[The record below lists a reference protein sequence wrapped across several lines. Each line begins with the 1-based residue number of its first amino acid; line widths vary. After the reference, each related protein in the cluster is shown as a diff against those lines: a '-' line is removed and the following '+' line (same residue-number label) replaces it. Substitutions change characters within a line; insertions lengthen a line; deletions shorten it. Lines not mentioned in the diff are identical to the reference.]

1 MCPSIDPTS
10 KIAAMAVELI
20 YETHTPTTDNEAGI
34 SSGWLPG
41 ELSDEGRRE
50 ARELGELWRDRG
62 IEAVFSSDLRRSA
75 DTARL
80 AFPGGRP
87 PIFLDARLRECDY
100 GEFNGRPAHLVEAER
115 VRHIDEPFPGG
126 QSYQQVVKATYAF
139 LRDLAASWD
148 GKRVMLIAHTANQW
162 ALDYLLR
169 GSRLEHL
176 LAAPFD
182 WEPGRTYIV
191 PGRWGYSTKVT
202 RE

>member
-1 MCPSIDPTS
+1 
-10 KIAAMAVELI
+10 MAVELF
-20 YETHTPTTDNEAGI
+20 YETHTPTLHDEAGI

-41 ELSDEGRRE
+41 ELSERGRRA
-50 ARELGELWRDRG
+50 ARELGERWCDRG
-62 IEAVFSSDLRRSA
+62 IGAVFSSDLRRSA

-87 PIFLDARLRECDY
+87 PVFHDARLRACDY
-100 GEFNGRPAHLVEAER
+100 GAFNGRPAHVVEAER

-126 QSYQQVVKATYAF
+126 QSYQQVVLATDSF

-148 GKRVMLIAHTANQW
+148 GKRVMLIAHTATRW

-169 GSRLEHL
+169 GSRLEYL
-176 LAAPFD
+176 LSAPLRG
-182 WEPGRTYIV
+182 EPGRMYIV
-191 PGRWGYSTKVT
+191 PARWAYSAHVT